1 LWGYIL
7 LSKINLISDQL
18 DKRTFGQR
26 AADKLAIIGGS
37 WKFVLS
43 FLFFLITWTI
53 INSINFF
60 WRPFDPYPF
69 ILLNLIMSCL
79 ASIQAPIILMSQ
91 NRSAARDRWLVEKS
105 YNLDIRSEIQLRELD
120 EKLNKLIESI
130 TEENGYK

>member
-1 LWGYIL
+1 M
-7 LSKINLISDQL
+7 SKINLISDQL